1 MGKIGDLWVKLKLKS
16 DEYKKGLESAKQET
30 KDFGT
35 WVQANWKK
43 VAAAIAAAT
52 AAIRAFASGVKI
64 IADFEKAN
72 SVLAGVL
79 GKTVGEIKA
88 LSNSAEMLG
97 RSTAYTA
104 TQVTGLQ
111 TELAKLGFGEGQ
123 IMSMQKAILDFA
135 TAMGV
140 ELADAAAFTG
150 STLRTF
156 GLRAS
161 DTEDALNVLAV
172 ASDKSAL
179 GFSKLNTAMPI
190 VGPVAKSIGL
200 DIRDTASLL
209 GVLANSGFDASSA
222 ATALRNIFLY
232 LADSSSKLSKA
243 IGKPVKTLPD
253 LLDGLDKLKEQ
264 GLSVGEA
271 LELTDK
277 RAVAAFTT
285 LVEGTASARDLRAAL
300 EDVNGAIDEKA
311 QAQIDNI
318 KGSVELLKSAWEGFI
333 LGMQNSKGTIKSILD
348 WLTEALEKAS
358 LLFDGVRKQNYQRMY
373 TAAATNVYKGGGKT
387 EAEAY
392 MQRELKAKEAELA
405 RLQALS
411 KQTVSPFESTPTA
424 AARNARNK
432 VGGVQEQLEAMKDA
446 FAAVADQIKNDSAVI
461 VQTTTDAGKDAGDAL
476 LEALTQS
483 LSRGKVKDDMADFR
497 AQVAEEAEAIA
508 ADDAFQ
514 KAADPLLEFE
524 KTHSEVLDRLN
535 QKQQVFADLVQDSY
549 AQAARAAYEY
559 AQQEQE
565 SMDLANEAAET
576 AMEGLQRLEDMSV
589 DIGDYL
595 GNAFAASVSDSFQTL
610 TDALTGVSDFDA
622 GTLVSALL
630 EPFANMAKQLG
641 EFMMST
647 GTAILIAKKFAF
659 TNPAAMIAAGA
670 ALTVL
675 GAALSSGI
683 QAISSSLGSGGDAST
698 SSASAG
704 SSTSTTDSNVSTEM
718 TIYVKGKLSGK
729 DIVISGDNARN
740 YYGR

>member
-1 MGKIGDLWVKLKLKS
+1 MGKVGDLWVKLKLKS
-16 DEYKKGLESAKQET
+16 DEYKKGLENAKKET

-232 LADSSSKLSKA
+232 LADSSSKLSQA

-253 LLDGLDKLKEQ
+253 LLDGLDKLKSQ

-285 LVEGTASARDLRAAL
+285 LVEGTASARNLRAAL

-373 TAAATNVYKGGGKT
+373 TAAATNVYKGGGKA

-424 AARNARNK
+424 AARDARNK
-432 VGGVQEQLEAMKDA
+432 VGGVQEQLDAMKDA
-446 FAAVADQIKNDSAVI
+446 FAAVADQIKNDSAVV

-483 LSRGKVKDDMADFR
+483 LSRGKVKDDMAEFR
-497 AQVAEEAEAIA
+497 AIVAEEAEAIA
-508 ADDAFQ
+508 DDDAFQ
-514 KAADPLLEFE
+514 KAADPLEEFE
-524 KTHSEVLDRLN
+524 RTHSEVLDRLN

-549 AQAARAAYEY
+549 AQAARDAYEY

>member
-253 LLDGLDKLKEQ
+253 LLDGLDKLKKQ

-333 LGMQNSKGTIKSILD
+333 LGMQNSKGAIKSVLD

-373 TAAATNVYKGGGKT
+373 TAAATNVYKGGGKA

-424 AARNARNK
+424 AARNARSK

-483 LSRGKVKDDMADFR
+483 LSRGKVKDDMAEFR
-497 AQVAEEAEAIA
+497 ALVAEEAEAIA

-514 KAADPLLEFE
+514 KAADPLEEFE
-524 KTHSEVLDRLN
+524 RTHSEVLDRLN

-576 AMEGLQRLEDMSV
+576 AMDGLQTLEDMSV

-595 GNAFAASVSDSFQTL
+595 GNAFGASVSDSFQTL

-630 EPFANMAKQLG
+630 EPFANMTKQLG
-641 EFMMST
+641 EYLMAN
-647 GTAILIAKKFAF
+647 GAAIKLAKTVMF
-659 TNPAAMIAAGA
+659 THPEVAIAAGA
-670 ALTVL
+670 ALTAL
-675 GAALSSGI
+675 GAAMSSGI
-683 QAISSSLGSGGDAST
+683 QAIASSLGSGGNAST

-704 SSTSTTDSNVSTEM
+704 SSTSSIDSNLSTEM

>member
-232 LADSSSKLSKA
+232 LADSSSKLSQA

-253 LLDGLDKLKEQ
+253 LLDGLDKLKKQ

-300 EDVNGAIDEKA
+300 EEVNGAVDEKA

-333 LGMQNSKGTIKSILD
+333 LGMQNSKGAIKSILD

-358 LLFDGVRKQNYQRMY
+358 LLFDGVRKQNYQQMY
-373 TAAATNVYKGGGKT
+373 TAAATNVYKGGGKA

-411 KQTVSPFESTPTA
+411 KQTVSPLESTPTA
-424 AARNARNK
+424 AARDARSK

-446 FAAVADQIKNDSAVI
+446 FAAVAGQIKNDSAVI
-461 VQTTTDAGKDAGDAL
+461 VQTTTDTGTDAGNAL

-483 LSRGKVKDDMADFR
+483 LSSGKVKDDMADFR

-514 KAADPLLEFE
+514 KEADPLLEFE

-659 TNPAAMIAAGA
+659 TNPGAMIAAGA

-683 QAISSSLGSGGDAST
+683 QAISNSLGSGGDAST

-704 SSTSTTDSNVSTEM
+704 SSTSTTDSNLSTEM

>member
-16 DEYKKGLESAKQET
+16 DEYKKGLENAKKET

-232 LADSSSKLSKA
+232 LADSSSKLSQA

-253 LLDGLDKLKEQ
+253 LLDGLDKLKNQ

-300 EDVNGAIDEKA
+300 EEVNGAIDKKA

-333 LGMQNSKGTIKSILD
+333 LGMQNSKGIIKGILD
-348 WLTEALEKAS
+348 WLTEALENVS

-373 TAAATNVYKGGGKT
+373 TAAATNVYKGGGKA

-424 AARNARNK
+424 AARDARSK

-446 FAAVADQIKNDSAVI
+446 FAAVTDQIKNDSAVI
-461 VQTTTDAGKDAGDAL
+461 VQTTTDTGTDAGNAL

-483 LSRGKVKDDMADFR
+483 LSSGKVKDDMADFR

-535 QKQQVFADLVQDSY
+535 HKQQVFADLVQDSY

-576 AMEGLQRLEDMSV
+576 AMDGLQTLDKMSI

-610 TDALTGVSDFDA
+610 TDALMGVSDLDA
-622 GTLVSALL
+622 GTLTTALL
-630 EPFANMAKQLG
+630 KPFADMTKQMGEYLMANG
-641 EFMMST
+641 A
-647 GTAILIAKKFAF
+647 AIKLAKTVMF
-659 TNPAAMIAAGA
+659 THPEVAIAAGA

-675 GAALSSGI
+675 GSALSSGI
-683 QAISSSLGSGGDAST
+683 QAISSSLGSGGNAST

-704 SSTSTTDSNVSTEM
+704 SSTSSIDSNVSTEM

>member
-16 DEYKKGLESAKQET
+16 DEYKKGLENAKQET

-161 DTEDALNVLAV
+161 NTEDALNVLAV

-232 LADSSSKLSKA
+232 LADSSSKLSQA

-285 LVEGTASARDLRAAL
+285 LVEGTASARELRAAL
-300 EDVNGAIDEKA
+300 EEVNGAVDEKA

-333 LGMQNSKGTIKSILD
+333 LGMQNSKGAIKSVLD

-373 TAAATNVYKGGGKT
+373 SAAATNVYNGGGKA

-432 VGGVQEQLEAMKDA
+432 VGGVQEQLDAMKDA

-497 AQVAEEAEAIA
+497 ALVAEEAEAIA

-514 KAADPLLEFE
+514 KAADPLEEFE
-524 KTHSEVLDRLN
+524 RTHSEVLDRLN
-535 QKQQVFADLVQDSY
+535 HKQQVFADLVQDSY

-683 QAISSSLGSGGDAST
+683 QAIASSLGSGGDAST

-704 SSTSTTDSNVSTEM
+704 SSTSSIDSNVSTEM

>member
-253 LLDGLDKLKEQ
+253 LLDGLDKLKGQ

-285 LVEGTASARDLRAAL
+285 LVEGTASARELRAAL
-300 EDVNGAIDEKA
+300 EEVNGAVDKKA

-333 LGMQNSKGTIKSILD
+333 LGMQNSKGAIKRVLD
-348 WLTEALEKAS
+348 LLTEALEKAS

-373 TAAATNVYKGGGKT
+373 TAAATNVYKGGGKA

-424 AARNARNK
+424 AARDARNK

-524 KTHSEVLDRLN
+524 NTHSEVLDRLN
-535 QKQQVFADLVQDSY
+535 NKQQVFADLVQDSY

-704 SSTSTTDSNVSTEM
+704 SSTSSIDSNVSTEM

>member
-43 VAAAIAAAT
+43 VA

-232 LADSSSKLSKA
+232 LADSSSKLSQA

-285 LVEGTASARDLRAAL
+285 LVEGTASARELRAAL
-300 EDVNGAIDEKA
+300 EEVKGAVDEKA

-333 LGMQNSKGTIKSILD
+333 LGMQNSKGAIKSVLD

-373 TAAATNVYKGGGKT
+373 TAAATNVYKGGGKA

-432 VGGVQEQLEAMKDA
+432 VGGVQEQLDAMKDA

-497 AQVAEEAEAIA
+497 ALVAEEAEAIA

-514 KAADPLLEFE
+514 KAADPLEEFE
-524 KTHSEVLDRLN
+524 RTHSEVLDRLN
-535 QKQQVFADLVQDSY
+535 EKQQTFADLVQESY
-549 AQAARAAYEY
+549 AKAAKAAYDF
-559 AQQEQE
+559 AKQEKKAME
-565 SMDLANEAAET
+565 ASKEAAQKAKE
-576 AMEGLQRLEDMSV
+576 QLEKLDDMSV
-589 DIGDYL
+589 DIGSFL
-595 GNAFAASVSDSFQTL
+595 GNFASSVADSTQTL
-610 TDALTGVSDFDA
+610 TDALIGVGDVDA
-622 GTLVSALL
+622 GAITKALL
-630 EPFANMAKQLG
+630 DPFANMAKQLG
-641 EFMMST
+641 EFMMSA
-647 GTAILIAKKFAF
+647 GAAILIAKKFAF
-659 TNPAAMIAAGA
+659 TNPGAMIAAGA
-670 ALTVL
+670 GLAVL

-683 QAISSSLGSGGDAST
+683 QAIASSLGSGGDAST

-704 SSTSTTDSNVSTEM
+704 SSTSTIDSNVSTEM

>member
-16 DEYKKGLESAKQET
+16 DEYKKGLENAKKET

-373 TAAATNVYKGGGKT
+373 TAAATNVYKGGGKA

-424 AARNARNK
+424 AARDARNK
-432 VGGVQEQLEAMKDA
+432 VGGVQEQLDAMKDA

-476 LEALTQS
+476 LEALTKS
-483 LSRGKVKDDMADFR
+483 LSRGKVKDDMAEFR
-497 AQVAEEAEAIA
+497 ALVAEEAEAIA

-514 KAADPLLEFE
+514 KAADPLEEFE

-704 SSTSTTDSNVSTEM
+704 SSTSTIDSNVATEM

>member
-232 LADSSSKLSKA
+232 LADSSSKLSQA

-253 LLDGLDKLKEQ
+253 LLDGLDKLKGQ

-285 LVEGTASARDLRAAL
+285 LIEGTASARELRAAL
-300 EDVNGAIDEKA
+300 EEVNGAVDKKA

-333 LGMQNSKGTIKSILD
+333 LGMQNSKGAIKRVLD
-348 WLTEALEKAS
+348 LLTEALEKAS

-373 TAAATNVYKGGGKT
+373 TAAATNVYKGGGKA

-424 AARNARNK
+424 AARNARSK

-483 LSRGKVKDDMADFR
+483 LSRGKVKDDMAEFR
-497 AQVAEEAEAIA
+497 ALVAEEAEAIA

-514 KAADPLLEFE
+514 KAADPLEEFE
-524 KTHSEVLDRLN
+524 RTHSEVLDRLN
-535 QKQQVFADLVQDSY
+535 EKQQTFADLVQESY
-549 AQAARAAYEY
+549 AKAAKAAYDF
-559 AQQEQE
+559 AKQEKKAME
-565 SMDLANEAAET
+565 ASKEAAQKAKE
-576 AMEGLQRLEDMSV
+576 QLEKLDDMSV
-589 DIGDYL
+589 DIGSFL
-595 GNAFAASVSDSFQTL
+595 GNFASSVADSTQTL
-610 TDALTGVSDFDA
+610 TDALIGVGDVDA
-622 GTLVSALL
+622 GAITKALL
-630 EPFANMAKQLG
+630 DPFANMAKQLG
-641 EFMMST
+641 EFMMSA
-647 GTAILIAKKFAF
+647 GAAILIAKKFAF
-659 TNPAAMIAAGA
+659 TNPGAMIAAGA
-670 ALTVL
+670 GLAVL

-683 QAISSSLGSGGDAST
+683 QAITSSLGSGGDAST

-704 SSTSTTDSNVSTEM
+704 SSTSSIDSNVSTEM

>member
-16 DEYKKGLESAKQET
+16 DEYKKGLENAKKET

-43 VAAAIAAAT
+43 VTAAIAAAT
-52 AAIRAFASGVKI
+52 VAIKAFASGVKI

-232 LADSSSKLSKA
+232 LADSSSKLSQA

-253 LLDGLDKLKEQ
+253 LLDGLDKLKNQ

-285 LVEGTASARDLRAAL
+285 LIEGTASARDLRAAL
-300 EDVNGAIDEKA
+300 EEVNGAIDKKA

-333 LGMQNSKGTIKSILD
+333 LGMQNSKGAIKSV
-348 WLTEALEKAS
+348 W
-358 LLFDGVRKQNYQRMY
+358 
-373 TAAATNVYKGGGKT
+373 
-387 EAEAY
+387 
-392 MQRELKAKEAELA
+392 
-405 RLQALS
+405 
-411 KQTVSPFESTPTA
+411 
-424 AARNARNK
+424 
-432 VGGVQEQLEAMKDA
+432 
-446 FAAVADQIKNDSAVI
+446 
-461 VQTTTDAGKDAGDAL
+461 
-476 LEALTQS
+476 
-483 LSRGKVKDDMADFR
+483 
-497 AQVAEEAEAIA
+497 
-508 ADDAFQ
+508 
-514 KAADPLLEFE
+514 
-524 KTHSEVLDRLN
+524 
-535 QKQQVFADLVQDSY
+535 
-549 AQAARAAYEY
+549 
-559 AQQEQE
+559 
-565 SMDLANEAAET
+565 
-576 AMEGLQRLEDMSV
+576 
-589 DIGDYL
+589 
-595 GNAFAASVSDSFQTL
+595 
-610 TDALTGVSDFDA
+610 TG
-622 GTLVSALL
+622 
-630 EPFANMAKQLG
+630 
-641 EFMMST
+641 
-647 GTAILIAKKFAF
+647 
-659 TNPAAMIAAGA
+659 
-670 ALTVL
+670 
-675 GAALSSGI
+675 
-683 QAISSSLGSGGDAST
+683 
-698 SSASAG
+698 
-704 SSTSTTDSNVSTEM
+704 
-718 TIYVKGKLSGK
+718 
-729 DIVISGDNARN
+729 
-740 YYGR
+740 

>member
-232 LADSSSKLSKA
+232 LADSSSKLSQA

-285 LVEGTASARDLRAAL
+285 LVEGTASARELRAAL
-300 EDVNGAIDEKA
+300 EEVNGAVDEKA

-333 LGMQNSKGTIKSILD
+333 LGMQNSKGAIKRVLD
-348 WLTEALEKAS
+348 LLTEALEKAS

-373 TAAATNVYKGGGKT
+373 TAAATNVYKGGGKA

-424 AARNARNK
+424 AARDARNK
-432 VGGVQEQLEAMKDA
+432 VGGVQEQLDAMKDA

-461 VQTTTDAGKDAGDAL
+461 VQATTDAGTDAGDAL

-524 KTHSEVLDRLN
+524 NTHSEVLDRLN
-535 QKQQVFADLVQDSY
+535 QKQQVFADLVQDAY
-549 AQAARAAYEY
+549 VQAARAAYEY

-630 EPFANMAKQLG
+630 EPFANMTKQLG
-641 EFMMST
+641 EYLMAT
-647 GTAILIAKKFAF
+647 GAAIKLAKTIMF
-659 TNPAAMIAAGA
+659 THPETMIAAGA

-683 QAISSSLGSGGDAST
+683 QAISSSLGSGGNAST

-704 SSTSTTDSNVSTEM
+704 TSTSSIDSNLSTEM

>member
-253 LLDGLDKLKEQ
+253 LLDGLDKLKKQ

-333 LGMQNSKGTIKSILD
+333 LGMQNSKGAIKSVLD

-373 TAAATNVYKGGGKT
+373 TAAATNVYKGGGKA

-424 AARNARNK
+424 AARDARNK
-432 VGGVQEQLEAMKDA
+432 VGSVQEQLDAMKDA

-476 LEALTQS
+476 LDALTKS
-483 LSRGKVKDDMADFR
+483 LSRGKVKDGMADFR

-524 KTHSEVLDRLN
+524 NTHSEVLDRLN
-535 QKQQVFADLVQDSY
+535 AKQQVFADLVQDSY

-622 GTLVSALL
+622 GTLVTALL

-659 TNPAAMIAAGA
+659 TNPGAMIAAGA

-683 QAISSSLGSGGDAST
+683 QAIATSLGSGGDAST

-704 SSTSTTDSNVSTEM
+704 SSTSTTDSNLSTEM

>member
-16 DEYKKGLESAKQET
+16 DEYKKGLENAKKET

-43 VAAAIAAAT
+43 VTAAIAAAT
-52 AAIRAFASGVKI
+52 VAIKAFASGVKI

-232 LADSSSKLSKA
+232 LADSSSKLSQA

-253 LLDGLDKLKEQ
+253 LLDGLDKLKNQ

-300 EDVNGAIDEKA
+300 EEVNGAVDEKA

-333 LGMQNSKGTIKSILD
+333 LGMQNSKGAIKSILD

-358 LLFDGVRKQNYQRMY
+358 LLFDGVRKQNYQQMY
-373 TAAATNVYKGGGKT
+373 TAAATNVYKGGGKA

-424 AARNARNK
+424 AARDARSK

-446 FAAVADQIKNDSAVI
+446 FAAVAGQIKNDSAVI
-461 VQTTTDAGKDAGDAL
+461 VQTTTDTGTDAGNAL

-483 LSRGKVKDDMADFR
+483 LSSGKVKDDMADFR

>member
-16 DEYKKGLESAKQET
+16 DEYKKGLENAKKET

-43 VAAAIAAAT
+43 VTAAIAAAT
-52 AAIRAFASGVKI
+52 AAIKVFASGVKI

-232 LADSSSKLSKA
+232 LADSSSKLSQA

-285 LVEGTASARDLRAAL
+285 LVEGTASARELRAAL
-300 EDVNGAIDEKA
+300 EEVNGAIDKKA
-311 QAQIDNI
+311 QAQIDNL

-333 LGMQNSKGTIKSILD
+333 LGMQNSKGVIKGVLD
-348 WLTEALEKAS
+348 WLTEALENVS

-373 TAAATNVYKGGGKT
+373 TAAATNVYKGGGKA
-387 EAEAY
+387 EAESY

-424 AARNARNK
+424 AARDARKK

-446 FAAVADQIKNDSAVI
+446 FATVADQIKNDSAVI

-476 LEALTQS
+476 LESLTQS
-483 LSRGKVKDDMADFR
+483 LSRYKVKDDMADFR

-535 QKQQVFADLVQDSY
+535 AKQQVFADLVQESY
-549 AQAARAAYEY
+549 AKAAKAAYEY
-559 AQQEQE
+559 AQREQE
-565 SMDLANEAAET
+565 SMDVAQDAADT
-576 AMEGLQRLEDMSV
+576 AMANLEGRTQKAEELNNMLSDAIVSS
-589 DIGDYL
+589 I
-595 GNAFAASVSDSFQTL
+595 SDSTQAFSDML
-610 TDALTGVSDFDA
+610 FGLDDADA
-622 GTLVSALL
+622 SAVLGALL
-630 EPFANMAKQLG
+630 QPFANMAKQFG
-641 EFMMST
+641 EM
-647 GTAILIAKKFAF
+647 LIVEGMGIAAF
-659 TNPAAMIAAGA
+659 KESMKSLNPAVSIAAGA
-670 ALTVL
+670 ALVAL
-675 GAALSSGI
+675 SAALSSGI
-683 QAISSSLGSGGDAST
+683 QALGRSGGSSAMSSSTG
-698 SSASAG
+698 SSAS
-704 SSTSTTDSNVSTEM
+704 TTNENISTEM
-718 TIYVKGKLSGK
+718 TVYVKGKISGK
-729 DIVISGDNARN
+729 DILISGDNARN